1 MEGESNME
9 NNSKVIKIFIMKQEF
24 PCGPQ
29 ASCCGPVG
37 QSEEEVLSLKNDIE
51 KNLNVAVEIFDIKK
65 SKNLERHPQIFELL
79 KSFGSG
85 ATPIITVGDEVA
97 CLGQSY
103 DINEILF
110 EIKRKL

>member
-1 MEGESNME
+1 MQ
-9 NNSKVIKIFIMKQEF
+9 NNSKVIKIFTMKQEF

-51 KNLNVAVEIFDIKK
+51 KNLDVTVEILDIKNT
-65 SKNLERHPQIFELL
+65 KNLEQHPQIFELI
-79 KSFGSG
+79 KSFGLG
-85 ATPIITVGDEVA
+85 ATPIIAVGDEVA
-97 CLGQSY
+97 CVGQSY

>member
-1 MEGESNME
+1 MK
-9 NNSKVIKIFIMKQEF
+9 NNNKSIKIFTMKQEF

-51 KNLNVAVEIFDIKK
+51 KNLDVAVEILDIKNI
-65 SKNLERHPQIFELL
+65 KNLEQHPQIFELL
-79 KSFGSG
+79 QSFGWG
-85 ATPIITVGDEVA
+85 ATPIIAVGDEVA
-97 CLGQSY
+97 CVGQSY